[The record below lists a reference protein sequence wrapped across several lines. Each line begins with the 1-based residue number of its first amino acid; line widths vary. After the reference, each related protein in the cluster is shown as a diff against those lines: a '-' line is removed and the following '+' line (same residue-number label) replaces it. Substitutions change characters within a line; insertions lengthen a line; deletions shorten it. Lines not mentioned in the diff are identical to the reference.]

1 MKVVNECR
9 VDYKYRLSLKSPII
23 NKTIFSNIASTQI
36 IKESLKLSKSVNK
49 KSTYT
54 FDILIYTIT
63 IKNISDSIIKNI
75 FFKDDIPKSTRFI
88 ENSVK
93 INNIKLRCLNP
104 NEGFYIEKLDAKDS
118 IELSFK
124 VLVVPINYYNIIE
137 NFSIIEYDYIYNV
150 EEAPYLVKKES
161 NIVKTKYAKKIFKQM
176 TFGDYF
182 KTSYSID
189 KIIDYKYNIDIMDT
203 KIIRNPKPNLYT
215 LLIVGKIEFKV
226 WYKYNCCKKCNSEV
240 FGFSTCM
247 SVPVGIILGNKD
259 DIKYDMQYLSIDLV
273 NSNTIFLNMSLLLY
287 Y

>member
-1 MKVVNECR
+1 MKIVNECR
-9 VDYKYRLSLKSPII
+9 VDYKYRLSLQSPII

-49 KSTYT
+49 KYTYT

-63 IKNISDSIIKNI
+63 ISNISDHIIKNI
-75 FFKDDIPKSTRFI
+75 FFKDEISKSTQFI

-104 NEGFYIEKLDAKDS
+104 NEGFYIEEIDAKDS

-124 VLVVPINYYNIIE
+124 VLVVPIDYYNIIE
-137 NFSIIEYDYIYNV
+137 NFSTIEYDYIYNV

-161 NIVKTKYAKKIFKQM
+161 NIVKTKYEKKIFKQM

-182 KTSYSID
+182 KTCHSID
-189 KIIDYKYNIDIMDT
+189 KIIDYKYNIDIIET

-226 WYKYNCCKKCNSEV
+226 WYKHNCCNRCNSQV

-247 SVPVGIILGNKD
+247 PVPVGIILGNKD
-259 DIKYDMQYLSIDLV
+259 DIKYDIECLSIDLV

>member
-1 MKVVNECR
+1 MKIVNECR
-9 VDYKYRLSLKSPII
+9 LDYKYRLSLQSPII
-23 NKTIFSNIASTQI
+23 NKTIFSNIVSTQI
-36 IKESLKLSKSVNK
+36 IKESLKISKSVNK

-63 IKNISDSIIKNI
+63 INNISDYIIKNI
-75 FFKDDIPKSTRFI
+75 FFKDEIPKSTRFI
-88 ENSVK
+88 KNSVK

-104 NEGFYIEKLDAKDS
+104 NEGFYIEKLGAKDS

-124 VLVVPINYYNIIE
+124 VLVVPIDYYNIIE
-137 NFSIIEYDYIYNV
+137 NFSTIEYDYIYNV

-161 NIVKTKYAKKIFKQM
+161 NIVKTKYGKKIFKQM

-182 KTSYSID
+182 KTCYSID
-189 KIIDYKYNIDIMDT
+189 KIIDYKYNIEIIET
-203 KIIRNPKPNLYT
+203 KIIRNPKHNLYT

-226 WYKYNCCKKCNSEV
+226 WYKSSFCKKYNSEI

-247 SVPVGIILGNKD
+247 SVPVGIILANKD
-259 DIKYDMQYLSIDLV
+259 DIKYDIQYLSIDLV
-273 NSNTIFLNMSLLLY
+273 NYNTIFLNMSLLFY